1 MVKVIIT
8 FLLLWGVVT
17 GLIGMWRHM
26 PNNERWSTVKVAT
39 YGLVTATITFVI
51 LSAIVILF

>member
-1 MVKVIIT
+1 MVKAIIT

-17 GLIGMWRHM
+17 GLIGMWRHL

-39 YGLVTATITFVI
+39 YGFFTATIAIAI
-51 LSAIVILF
+51 LSTLVILF